1 MNPANNSNNN
11 TGSSLKDEPVF
22 IVIGKFRR
30 PHGIRGEIVMT
41 VLTDFP
47 QLVKPGQ
54 KIFAG
59 EGHQPYVINSTRWH
73 GADMLVSLVELPD
86 RTAVEIFRNIMVY
99 MKAEDVPELPQG
111 DFYIHQLVGM
121 EVITDQGL
129 ALGRIEEIILT
140 GANDV
145 YLIEP
150 AEGKDILIP
159 AIDQVVLD
167 INQEERK
174 ILVHIIPG
182 LLDL

>member
-1 MNPANNSNNN
+1 MNFDENSNNN
-11 TGSSLKDEPVF
+11 TGSSPKDEPVF
-22 IVIGKFRR
+22 VIIGKFRR

-41 VLTDFP
+41 VLTNFP
-47 QLVKPGQ
+47 ELVKPG
-54 KIFAG
+54 KKVFAG
-59 EGHQPYVINSTRWH
+59 EKHQPYVINSIRWH
-73 GADMLVSLVELPD
+73 GADMLISLEELPD

-99 MKAEDVPELPQG
+99 MKADDVPELPEG

-129 ALGRIEEIILT
+129 TLGRIKEIILT

-145 YLIEP
+145 YLVEP

-159 AIDQVVLD
+159 AIDPVVLD
-167 INQEERK
+167 INEEEGK
-174 ILVHIIPG
+174 VLVHIIPG

>member
-1 MNPANNSNNN
+1 
-11 TGSSLKDEPVF
+11 
-22 IVIGKFRR
+22 
-30 PHGIRGEIVMT
+30 
-41 VLTDFP
+41 
-47 QLVKPGQ
+47 LV
-54 KIFAG
+54 
-59 EGHQPYVINSTRWH
+59 
-73 GADMLVSLVELPD
+73 
-86 RTAVEIFRNIMVY
+86 
-99 MKAEDVPELPQG
+99 
-111 DFYIHQLVGM
+111 
-121 EVITDQGL
+121 
-129 ALGRIEEIILT
+129 LGRLKEIIVT